1 MSSLRSE
8 LEARIQVWAKT
19 HFPQLGPGPWVRPCA
34 DPRHGHFQT
43 HLPMVAAKQTGA
55 NPRELATRLAQECP
69 PPPDWST
76 PEVAG
81 SGFVN
86 FRVNPEAVGKAVEKL
101 RQDPKLGIPHTPQPE
116 TIVVDFSSPNIAKAM
131 HVGHIRSTLLG
142 DSLSRL
148 LSRIGHKVIRINHL
162 GDWGTQFGK
171 LLLAYR
177 SAGRPPLDP
186 NRSIQQLEEFYKK
199 GHEEAESDPI
209 KMDAA
214 RAELAAL
221 QSGEAER
228 LKDWEHF
235 CQRSGEHFHQIYR
248 RLGVTFDLEKGES
261 SYHDELPGIVEE
273 LLHLKIATISQGA
286 AVVQN
291 PVISEEPFLIRKSD
305 GAFLYG
311 TTDLAALRS
320 RLRDLHADRIIY
332 VTDGRQQLHFR
343 WLFDTARKWSQKVEL
358 EHVWFG
364 TILGPDRK
372 PLKSRDGTPI
382 KLVDLLDEAKERA
395 KKILQEKRPD
405 VTGPALEEKAELLG
419 VASLKYA
426 DQMPGR
432 NLDYVFTWEKLLAF
446 DGNTAPYILNA
457 YVRSR
462 SILRKAGIHSSP
474 NHSILLE
481 KPEEE
486 ELSRHLLRLGD
497 IVELAASDRK
507 PHHLCGYLFETAG
520 MFHRFFEACPVLQ
533 AGSDPL
539 QKSRLTLVGLTGDI
553 LREGLGLLGISTLE
567 EM

>member
-1 MSSLRSE
+1 MSLRAE
-8 LEARIQVWAKT
+8 LENLVQAWAQTHYPQVGT
-19 HFPQLGPGPWVRPCA
+19 GPWVRPCA

-43 HLPMVAAKQTGA
+43 HLPMVAGKQTGT
-55 NPRELATRLAQECP
+55 NPREIAARLASECAP
-69 PPPDWST
+69 PPNWAA

-86 FRVNPEAVGKAVEKL
+86 YRANPSAVALAIDKL
-101 RQDPKLGIPHTPQPE
+101 RQDPSLGVQPTPNPE
-116 TIVVDFSSPNIAKAM
+116 TIAIDFSSPNIAKAM

-148 LSRIGHKVIRINHL
+148 LTRCGHRVIRINHL

-186 NRSIQQLEEFYKK
+186 TQSIEQLETFYKK
-199 GHEEAESDPI
+199 GHEEAESDPK
-209 KMDAA
+209 KMDLA

-228 LKDWEHF
+228 TKDWKHF
-235 CQRSGEHFHQIYR
+235 CERSSDHFHEVYR
-248 RLGVTFDLEKGES
+248 RLNVTFDLEKGES
-261 SYHDELPGIVEE
+261 TYQGELAGIVQE
-273 LLHLKIATISQGA
+273 LLKLGIAENSQGA
-286 AVVQN
+286 VVVQN
-291 PVISEEPFLIRKSD
+291 PKISEEPFLIRKSD

-311 TTDLAALRS
+311 TTDLAALAS
-320 RLRDLHADRIIY
+320 RIRDLKVQRIIY
-332 VTDGRQQLHFR
+332 VTDGRQQLHFQ
-343 WLFDTARKWSQKVEL
+343 WLFDTAKRWGKTVHL

-382 KLVDLLDEAKERA
+382 KLIDLLAEAKDRA
-395 KKILQEKRPD
+395 KQILLEKRPD
-405 VTGPALEEKAELLG
+405 LKGSALEEKAELLG
-419 VASLKYA
+419 IASLKYA

-462 SILRKAGIHSSP
+462 SILRKAGATAPPLHPI
-474 NHSILLE
+474 ILE
-481 KPEEE
+481 EPAEEE
-486 ELSRHLLRLGD
+486 ISRQLLRFGD
-497 IVELAASDRK
+497 VVELATSDRK

-533 AGSDPL
+533 AKSPAL
-539 QKSRLTLVGLTGDI
+539 HQSRLTLTSLTGDI
-553 LREGLGLLGISTLE
+553 LRDGLQLLGIPTLE

>member
-1 MSSLRSE
+1 MSLRAE
-8 LEARIQVWAKT
+8 LENLVQVWAQT
-19 HFPQLGPGPWVRPCA
+19 HYSQVGTGPWVRPCA

-43 HLPMVAAKQTGA
+43 HLPMVAGKQTGT
-55 NPRELATRLAQECP
+55 NPREIAARLASECTP
-69 PPPDWST
+69 PPNWAA

-86 FRVNPEAVGKAVEKL
+86 YRANPSAVALAIDKL
-101 RQDPKLGIPHTPQPE
+101 RQDPSLGVQPTPNPE
-116 TIVVDFSSPNIAKAM
+116 TIAIDFSSPNIAKAM

-148 LSRIGHKVIRINHL
+148 LTRCGHRVIRINHL

-186 NRSIQQLEEFYKK
+186 TQSIEQLETFYKK
-199 GHEEAESDPI
+199 GHEEAESDPK
-209 KMDAA
+209 KMDLA

-228 LKDWEHF
+228 TKDWKHF
-235 CQRSGEHFHQIYR
+235 CERSSDHFHEVYR
-248 RLGVTFDLEKGES
+248 RLNVTFDLEKGES
-261 SYHDELPGIVEE
+261 TYQGELAGIVQE
-273 LLHLKIATISQGA
+273 LLKLGIAENSQGA
-286 AVVQN
+286 VVVQN
-291 PVISEEPFLIRKSD
+291 PKISEEPFLIRKSD

-311 TTDLAALRS
+311 TTDLAALVS
-320 RLRDLHADRIIY
+320 RIRDLKVQRIIY
-332 VTDGRQQLHFR
+332 VTDGRQQLHFQ
-343 WLFDTARKWSQKVEL
+343 WLFDTAKRWGKTVHL

-382 KLVDLLDEAKERA
+382 KLIDLLAEAKDRA
-395 KKILQEKRPD
+395 KQILLEKRPD
-405 VTGPALEEKAELLG
+405 LKGSALEEKAELLG
-419 VASLKYA
+419 IASLKYA

-462 SILRKAGIHSSP
+462 SILRKAGATAPPIHP
-474 NHSILLE
+474 IILE
-481 KPEEE
+481 EPAEEE
-486 ELSRHLLRLGD
+486 ISRQLLRFGD
-497 IVELAASDRK
+497 VVELATSDRK

-533 AGSDPL
+533 AKSPAL
-539 QKSRLTLVGLTGDI
+539 HQSRLTLTSLTGDI
-553 LREGLGLLGISTLE
+553 LRDGLQLLGIPTLE

>member
-1 MSSLRSE
+1 MSLRAE
-8 LEARIQVWAKT
+8 LENLVQVWAQT
-19 HFPQLGPGPWVRPCA
+19 HYPQVGTGPWVRPCA

-43 HLPMVAAKQTGA
+43 HLPMVAGKHTGT
-55 NPRELATRLAQECP
+55 NPREIAARLASECTP
-69 PPPDWST
+69 PPNWAA

-86 FRVNPEAVGKAVEKL
+86 YRANPSAVALAIDKL
-101 RQDPKLGIPHTPQPE
+101 RQDPSLGVQPTTNPE
-116 TIVVDFSSPNIAKAM
+116 TIAIDFSSPNIAKAM

-148 LSRIGHKVIRINHL
+148 LTRCGHRVIRINHL

-186 NRSIQQLEEFYKK
+186 TQSIEQLETFYKK
-199 GHEEAESDPI
+199 GHEEAESDP
-209 KMDAA
+209 KKLDLA

-228 LKDWEHF
+228 TKDWKHF
-235 CQRSGEHFHQIYR
+235 CERSSDHFHEVYR
-248 RLGVTFDLEKGES
+248 RLNVTFDLEKGES
-261 SYHDELPGIVEE
+261 TYQGELAGIVQE
-273 LLHLKIATISQGA
+273 LLKLGIAENSQGA
-286 AVVQN
+286 VVVQN
-291 PVISEEPFLIRKSD
+291 PKISEEPFLIRKSD

-311 TTDLAALRS
+311 TTDLAALVS
-320 RLRDLHADRIIY
+320 RIRDLKVQRIIY
-332 VTDGRQQLHFR
+332 VTDGRQQLHFQ
-343 WLFDTARKWSQKVEL
+343 WLFDTAKRWGKTVRL

-382 KLVDLLDEAKERA
+382 KLIDLLAEAKDRA
-395 KKILQEKRPD
+395 KQILLEKRPD
-405 VTGPALEEKAELLG
+405 LKGSALEEKAELLG
-419 VASLKYA
+419 IASLKYA

-462 SILRKAGIHSSP
+462 SILRKAGATAPPIHP
-474 NHSILLE
+474 IILE
-481 KPEEE
+481 EPAEEE
-486 ELSRHLLRLGD
+486 ISRQLLRFGD
-497 IVELAASDRK
+497 VVELATSDRK

-533 AGSDPL
+533 AKSPAL
-539 QKSRLTLVGLTGDI
+539 HQSRLTLTSLTGDI
-553 LREGLGLLGISTLE
+553 LRDGLQLLGIPTLE

>member
-1 MSSLRSE
+1 MSLRAE
-8 LEARIQVWAKT
+8 LENLVQVWAQT
-19 HFPQLGPGPWVRPCA
+19 HYPQVGTGPWVRPCA

-43 HLPMVAAKQTGA
+43 HLPMVAGKQTGT
-55 NPRELATRLAQECP
+55 NPREIAARLASECTP
-69 PPPDWST
+69 PQNWAV

-86 FRVNPEAVGKAVEKL
+86 YRVNPSAVAVAIDKL
-101 RQDPKLGIPHTPQPE
+101 RQDPGLGIQPTPNPE
-116 TIVVDFSSPNIAKAM
+116 IIAIDFSSPNIAKAM

-148 LSRIGHKVIRINHL
+148 LTRCGHRVIRINHL

-186 NRSIQQLEEFYKK
+186 TQSIEQLETFYKK
-199 GHEEAESDPI
+199 GNEEAESDPK
-209 KMDAA
+209 KMDLA

-228 LKDWEHF
+228 TKDWKHF
-235 CQRSGEHFHQIYR
+235 CERSSDHFHDIYR
-248 RLGVTFDLEKGES
+248 RLNVAFDLEKGES
-261 SYHDELPGIVEE
+261 TYQGELAGIVQE
-273 LLHLKIATISQGA
+273 LLELGIAENSQGA
-286 AVVQN
+286 VVIQN
-291 PVISEEPFLIRKSD
+291 PKISEEPFLIRKSD

-311 TTDLAALRS
+311 TTDLAALQS
-320 RLRDLHADRIIY
+320 RIRDLKVERIIY
-332 VTDGRQQLHFR
+332 VTDGRQQLHFQ
-343 WLFDTARKWSQKVEL
+343 WLFDTAKRWGKTVPL

-382 KLVDLLDEAKERA
+382 KLTDLLAEAKDRA
-395 KKILQEKRPD
+395 KQILLEKRPD
-405 VTGPALEEKAELLG
+405 LKGSALEEKAELLG
-419 VASLKYA
+419 IASLKYA

-432 NLDYVFTWEKLLAF
+432 NHDYVFTWEKLLAF

-462 SILRKAGIHSSP
+462 SILRKAGATAPPIHP
-474 NHSILLE
+474 IILE
-481 KPEEE
+481 EPAEEE
-486 ELSRHLLRLGD
+486 ISRQLLRFGD
-497 IVELAASDRK
+497 VVELATADRK

-533 AGSDPL
+533 AKSPAL
-539 QKSRLTLVGLTGDI
+539 QQSRLTLTGLTGDI
-553 LREGLGLLGISTLE
+553 LRDGLQLLGIPTLE

>member
-1 MSSLRSE
+1 MSLRAE
-8 LEARIQVWAKT
+8 LENLVQVWAQT
-19 HFPQLGPGPWVRPCA
+19 HYPQVGTGPWVRPCA

-43 HLPMVAAKQTGA
+43 HLPMVAGKQTGT
-55 NPRELATRLAQECP
+55 NPREIAARLASECTP
-69 PPPDWST
+69 PPNWAA

-86 FRVNPEAVGKAVEKL
+86 YRANPSAVALAIDKL
-101 RQDPKLGIPHTPQPE
+101 RQDPSLGVQPTTNPE
-116 TIVVDFSSPNIAKAM
+116 TIAIDFSSPNIAKAM

-148 LSRIGHKVIRINHL
+148 LTRCGHRVIRINHL

-186 NRSIQQLEEFYKK
+186 TQSIEQLETFYKK
-199 GHEEAESDPI
+199 GHEEAESDPK
-209 KMDAA
+209 KMDLA

-228 LKDWEHF
+228 TKDWKHF
-235 CQRSGEHFHQIYR
+235 CERSSDHFHEVYR
-248 RLGVTFDLEKGES
+248 RLNVTFDLEKGES
-261 SYHDELPGIVEE
+261 TYQGELAGIVQE
-273 LLHLKIATISQGA
+273 LLKLGIAENSQGA
-286 AVVQN
+286 VVVQN
-291 PVISEEPFLIRKSD
+291 PKISEEPFLIRKSD

-311 TTDLAALRS
+311 TTDLAALAS
-320 RLRDLHADRIIY
+320 RIRDLKVQRIIY
-332 VTDGRQQLHFR
+332 VTDGRQQLHFQ
-343 WLFDTARKWSQKVEL
+343 WLFDTAKRWGKTVHL

-382 KLVDLLDEAKERA
+382 KLIDLLAEAKDRA
-395 KKILQEKRPD
+395 KQILLEKRPD
-405 VTGPALEEKAELLG
+405 LKGSALEEKAELLG
-419 VASLKYA
+419 IASLKYA

-462 SILRKAGIHSSP
+462 SILRKAGATAPPIHP
-474 NHSILLE
+474 IILE
-481 KPEEE
+481 EPAEEE
-486 ELSRHLLRLGD
+486 IARQLLRFGD
-497 IVELAASDRK
+497 VVELATSDRK

-533 AGSDPL
+533 AKSPAL
-539 QKSRLTLVGLTGDI
+539 HQSRLTLTSLTGDI
-553 LREGLGLLGISTLE
+553 LRDGLQLLGIPTLE

>member
-1 MSSLRSE
+1 MSLRAE
-8 LEARIQVWAKT
+8 LENLVQVWAQT
-19 HFPQLGPGPWVRPCA
+19 HYPQVGTGPWVRPCV

-43 HLPMVAAKQTGA
+43 HLPMVAGKQTGT
-55 NPRELATRLAQECP
+55 NPREIAARLASECTP
-69 PPPDWST
+69 PPNWAA

-86 FRVNPEAVGKAVEKL
+86 YRANPSAVALAIDKL
-101 RQDPKLGIPHTPQPE
+101 RQDPSLGVQPTPNPE
-116 TIVVDFSSPNIAKAM
+116 TIAIDFSSPNIAKAM

-148 LSRIGHKVIRINHL
+148 LTRCGHRVIRINHL

-186 NRSIQQLEEFYKK
+186 AQSIEQLETFYKK
-199 GHEEAESDPI
+199 GHEEAESDPK
-209 KMDAA
+209 KMDLA

-228 LKDWEHF
+228 TKDWKHF
-235 CQRSGEHFHQIYR
+235 CERSSDHFHEVYR
-248 RLGVTFDLEKGES
+248 RLNVTFDLEKGES
-261 SYHDELPGIVEE
+261 TYQGELAGIVQE
-273 LLHLKIATISQGA
+273 LLKLGIAENSQGA
-286 AVVQN
+286 VVVQN
-291 PVISEEPFLIRKSD
+291 PKISEEPFLIRKSD

-311 TTDLAALRS
+311 TTDLAALVS
-320 RLRDLHADRIIY
+320 RIRDLKVQRIIY
-332 VTDGRQQLHFR
+332 VTDGRQQLHFQ
-343 WLFDTARKWSQKVEL
+343 WLFDTAKRWGKTVHL

-382 KLVDLLDEAKERA
+382 KLIDLLAEAKDRA
-395 KKILQEKRPD
+395 KQILLEKRPD
-405 VTGPALEEKAELLG
+405 LKGSALEEKAELLG
-419 VASLKYA
+419 IASLKYA

-462 SILRKAGIHSSP
+462 SILRKAGATAPPIHP
-474 NHSILLE
+474 VILE
-481 KPEEE
+481 EPAEEE
-486 ELSRHLLRLGD
+486 ISRQLLRFGD
-497 IVELAASDRK
+497 VVELATSDRK

-533 AGSDPL
+533 AKSPAL
-539 QKSRLTLVGLTGDI
+539 HQSRLTLTSLTGDI
-553 LREGLGLLGISTLE
+553 LRDGLQLLGIPTLE

>member
-1 MSSLRSE
+1 MSLRAE
-8 LEARIQVWAKT
+8 LENRVQAWAQTHYPQVGT
-19 HFPQLGPGPWVRPCA
+19 GPWVRPCA

-43 HLPMVAAKQTGA
+43 HLPMVAGKQTGT
-55 NPRELATRLAQECP
+55 NPREIAARLASECTP
-69 PPPDWST
+69 PPNWAA

-86 FRVNPEAVGKAVEKL
+86 YRANPSAVALAIDKL
-101 RQDPKLGIPHTPQPE
+101 RQDPSLGVQPTTNPE
-116 TIVVDFSSPNIAKAM
+116 TIAIDFSSPNIAKAM

-148 LSRIGHKVIRINHL
+148 LTRCGHRVIRINHL

-186 NRSIQQLEEFYKK
+186 TQSIEQLETFYKK
-199 GHEEAESDPI
+199 GHEEAESDPK
-209 KMDAA
+209 KMDLA

-228 LKDWEHF
+228 TKDWKHF
-235 CQRSGEHFHQIYR
+235 CERSSDHFHEVYR
-248 RLGVTFDLEKGES
+248 RLNVTFDLEKGES
-261 SYHDELPGIVEE
+261 TYQGELAGIVQE
-273 LLHLKIATISQGA
+273 LLKLGIAENSQGA
-286 AVVQN
+286 VVVQN
-291 PVISEEPFLIRKSD
+291 PKISEEPFLIRKSD

-311 TTDLAALRS
+311 TTDLAALAS
-320 RLRDLHADRIIY
+320 RIRDLKVQRIIY
-332 VTDGRQQLHFR
+332 VTDGRQQLHFQ
-343 WLFDTARKWSQKVEL
+343 WLFDTAKRWGKTVHL

-382 KLVDLLDEAKERA
+382 KLIDLLAEAKDRA
-395 KKILQEKRPD
+395 KQILLEKRPD
-405 VTGPALEEKAELLG
+405 LKGSALEEKAELLG
-419 VASLKYA
+419 IASLKYA

-462 SILRKAGIHSSP
+462 SILRKAGATAPPIHP
-474 NHSILLE
+474 IILE
-481 KPEEE
+481 EPAEEE
-486 ELSRHLLRLGD
+486 ISRQLLRFGD
-497 IVELAASDRK
+497 VVELATSDRK

-533 AGSDPL
+533 AKSPAL
-539 QKSRLTLVGLTGDI
+539 HQSRLTLTSLTGDI
-553 LREGLGLLGISTLE
+553 LRDGLQLLGIPTLE

>member
-1 MSSLRSE
+1 MSLRAE
-8 LEARIQVWAKT
+8 LENLVQVWAQT
-19 HFPQLGPGPWVRPCA
+19 HYPQVGTGPWVRPCA

-43 HLPMVAAKQTGA
+43 HLPMVAGKQTET
-55 NPRELATRLAQECP
+55 NPREIAARLASECTP
-69 PPPDWST
+69 PPNWAA

-86 FRVNPEAVGKAVEKL
+86 YRANPSAVALAIDKL
-101 RQDPKLGIPHTPQPE
+101 RQDPSLGVQPTTNPE
-116 TIVVDFSSPNIAKAM
+116 TIAIDFSSPNIAKAM

-148 LSRIGHKVIRINHL
+148 LTRCGHRVIRINHL

-186 NRSIQQLEEFYKK
+186 TQSIEQLETFYKK
-199 GHEEAESDPI
+199 GHEEAESDPK
-209 KMDAA
+209 KMDLA

-228 LKDWEHF
+228 TKDWKHF
-235 CQRSGEHFHQIYR
+235 CERSSDHFHEVYR
-248 RLGVTFDLEKGES
+248 RLNVTFDLEKGES
-261 SYHDELPGIVEE
+261 TYQGELAGIVQE
-273 LLHLKIATISQGA
+273 LLNLGIAENSQGA
-286 AVVQN
+286 VVVQN
-291 PVISEEPFLIRKSD
+291 SKISEEPFLIRKSD

-311 TTDLAALRS
+311 TTDLAALAS
-320 RLRDLHADRIIY
+320 RIRDLKVQRIIY
-332 VTDGRQQLHFR
+332 VTDGRQQLHFQ
-343 WLFDTARKWSQKVEL
+343 WLFDTAKRWGKTVHL

-382 KLVDLLDEAKERA
+382 KLIDLLAEAKDRA
-395 KKILQEKRPD
+395 KQILLEKRPD
-405 VTGPALEEKAELLG
+405 LKGSALEEKAELLG
-419 VASLKYA
+419 IASLKYA

-462 SILRKAGIHSSP
+462 SILRKAGATAPPIHP
-474 NHSILLE
+474 IILE
-481 KPEEE
+481 EPAEEE
-486 ELSRHLLRLGD
+486 ISRQLLRFGD
-497 IVELAASDRK
+497 VVELATSDRK

-533 AGSDPL
+533 AKSPAL
-539 QKSRLTLVGLTGDI
+539 HQSRLTLTSLTGDI
-553 LREGLGLLGISTLE
+553 LRDGLQLLGIPTLE

>member
-1 MSSLRSE
+1 MSLRAE
-8 LEARIQVWAKT
+8 LENLVQVWAQT
-19 HFPQLGPGPWVRPCA
+19 HYPQVGTGPWVRPCA

-43 HLPMVAAKQTGA
+43 HLPMVAGKQTRT
-55 NPRELATRLAQECP
+55 NPREIAARLASECTP
-69 PPPDWST
+69 PPNWAA

-86 FRVNPEAVGKAVEKL
+86 YRANPSAVALAVDKL
-101 RQDPKLGIPHTPQPE
+101 RQDPSLGVQPTPNPE
-116 TIVVDFSSPNIAKAM
+116 TIAIDFSSPNIAKAM

-148 LSRIGHKVIRINHL
+148 LTRCGHRVIRINHL

-177 SAGRPPLDP
+177 SAGRPTLDP
-186 NRSIQQLEEFYKK
+186 TQSIEQLETFYKK
-199 GHEEAESDPI
+199 GHEEAESDPK
-209 KMDAA
+209 KMDLA

-228 LKDWEHF
+228 TKDWKHF
-235 CQRSGEHFHQIYR
+235 CERSSDHFHEVYR
-248 RLGVTFDLEKGES
+248 RLNVTFDLEKGES
-261 SYHDELPGIVEE
+261 TYQGELAGIVQE
-273 LLHLKIATISQGA
+273 LLKLGIAENSQGA
-286 AVVQN
+286 VVVQN
-291 PVISEEPFLIRKSD
+291 PKISEEPFLIRKSD

-311 TTDLAALRS
+311 TTDLAALVS
-320 RLRDLHADRIIY
+320 RIRDLKVQRIIY
-332 VTDGRQQLHFR
+332 VTDGRQQLHFQ
-343 WLFDTARKWSQKVEL
+343 WLFDTAKRWGKTVHL

-382 KLVDLLDEAKERA
+382 KLIDLLAEAKDRA
-395 KKILQEKRPD
+395 KQILLEKRPD
-405 VTGPALEEKAELLG
+405 LKGSALEEKAELLG
-419 VASLKYA
+419 IASLKYA

-462 SILRKAGIHSSP
+462 SILRKAGATAPPIHP
-474 NHSILLE
+474 ILLE
-481 KPEEE
+481 EPAEEE
-486 ELSRHLLRLGD
+486 ISRQLLRFGD
-497 IVELAASDRK
+497 VVELATSDRK

-533 AGSDPL
+533 AKSPAL
-539 QKSRLTLVGLTGDI
+539 HQSRLTLTSLTGDI
-553 LREGLGLLGISTLE
+553 LRDGLQLLGIPTLE

>member
-1 MSSLRSE
+1 MSLRAE
-8 LEARIQVWAKT
+8 LENLVQVWAQT
-19 HFPQLGPGPWVRPCA
+19 HYPQVGTGPWVRPCA

-43 HLPMVAAKQTGA
+43 HLPMVAGKQTGT
-55 NPRELATRLAQECP
+55 NPREIAARLASECTP
-69 PPPDWST
+69 PPNWAA

-86 FRVNPEAVGKAVEKL
+86 YRANPSAVALAIDKL
-101 RQDPKLGIPHTPQPE
+101 RQDPSLGVQPTPNPE
-116 TIVVDFSSPNIAKAM
+116 TIAIDFSSPNIAKAM

-148 LSRIGHKVIRINHL
+148 LTRCGHRVIRINHL

-186 NRSIQQLEEFYKK
+186 TQSIEQLETFYKK
-199 GHEEAESDPI
+199 GHEEAESDPK
-209 KMDAA
+209 KMDLA

-228 LKDWEHF
+228 TKDWKHF
-235 CQRSGEHFHQIYR
+235 CERSSDHFHEVYR
-248 RLGVTFDLEKGES
+248 RLNVTFDLEKGES
-261 SYHDELPGIVEE
+261 TYQGELAGIVQE
-273 LLHLKIATISQGA
+273 LLKLGIAETSQGA
-286 AVVQN
+286 VVVQN
-291 PVISEEPFLIRKSD
+291 PKISEEPFLIRKSD

-311 TTDLAALRS
+311 TTDLAALVS
-320 RLRDLHADRIIY
+320 RIRDLKVQRIIY
-332 VTDGRQQLHFR
+332 VTDGRQQLHFQ
-343 WLFDTARKWSQKVEL
+343 WLFDTAKRWGKTVHL

-382 KLVDLLDEAKERA
+382 KLIDLLAEAKDRA
-395 KKILQEKRPD
+395 KQILLEKRPD
-405 VTGPALEEKAELLG
+405 LKGSALEEKAELLG
-419 VASLKYA
+419 IASLKYA

-462 SILRKAGIHSSP
+462 SILRKAGASAPPIHP
-474 NHSILLE
+474 IILE
-481 KPEEE
+481 EPAEEE
-486 ELSRHLLRLGD
+486 ISRQLLRFGD
-497 IVELAASDRK
+497 VVELATSDRK

-533 AGSDPL
+533 AKSPAL
-539 QKSRLTLVGLTGDI
+539 HQSRLTLTSLTGDI
-553 LREGLGLLGISTLE
+553 LRDGLQLLGIPTLE

>member
-1 MSSLRSE
+1 MSLRAE
-8 LEARIQVWAKT
+8 LENLVQVWAQT
-19 HFPQLGPGPWVRPCA
+19 HYPQVGTGPWVRPCA

-43 HLPMVAAKQTGA
+43 HLPMVAGKQTGT
-55 NPRELATRLAQECP
+55 NPREIAARLASECTP
-69 PPPDWST
+69 PPNWAA

-86 FRVNPEAVGKAVEKL
+86 YRANPSAVALAIDKL
-101 RQDPKLGIPHTPQPE
+101 RQDPSLGVQPTPNPE
-116 TIVVDFSSPNIAKAM
+116 TIAIDFSSPNIAKAM

-148 LSRIGHKVIRINHL
+148 LTRCGHRVIRINHL

-186 NRSIQQLEEFYKK
+186 TQSIEQLETFYKK
-199 GHEEAESDPI
+199 GHEEAESDPK
-209 KMDAA
+209 KMELA

-228 LKDWEHF
+228 TKDWKHF
-235 CQRSGEHFHQIYR
+235 CERSSDHFHEVYR
-248 RLGVTFDLEKGES
+248 RLNVTFDLEKGES
-261 SYHDELPGIVEE
+261 TYQGELAGIVQE
-273 LLHLKIATISQGA
+273 LLKLGIAENSQGA
-286 AVVQN
+286 VVVQN
-291 PVISEEPFLIRKSD
+291 PKISEEPFLIRKSD

-311 TTDLAALRS
+311 TTDLAALVS
-320 RLRDLHADRIIY
+320 RIRDLKVQRIIY
-332 VTDGRQQLHFR
+332 VTDGRQQLHFQ
-343 WLFDTARKWSQKVEL
+343 WLFDTAKRWGKTVHL

-382 KLVDLLDEAKERA
+382 KLIDLLAEAKDRA
-395 KKILQEKRPD
+395 KQILLEKRPD
-405 VTGPALEEKAELLG
+405 LKGSALEEKAELLG
-419 VASLKYA
+419 IASLKYA

-462 SILRKAGIHSSP
+462 SILRKAGATAPPIHP
-474 NHSILLE
+474 IILE
-481 KPEEE
+481 EPAEEE
-486 ELSRHLLRLGD
+486 ISRQLLRFGD
-497 IVELAASDRK
+497 VVELATSDRK

-533 AGSDPL
+533 AKSPAL
-539 QKSRLTLVGLTGDI
+539 HQSRLTLTSLTGDI
-553 LREGLGLLGISTLE
+553 LRDGLQLLGIPTLE

>member
-1 MSSLRSE
+1 MSLRAE
-8 LEARIQVWAKT
+8 LENRVQVWAQT
-19 HFPQLGPGPWVRPCA
+19 HYPQVGTGPWVRPCA

-43 HLPMVAAKQTGA
+43 HLPMVAGKQTGT
-55 NPRELATRLAQECP
+55 NPREIAARLASECTP
-69 PPPDWST
+69 PPNWAA

-86 FRVNPEAVGKAVEKL
+86 YRANPSAVALAIDKL
-101 RQDPKLGIPHTPQPE
+101 RQDPSLGVQPMPNPE
-116 TIVVDFSSPNIAKAM
+116 TIAIDFSSPNIAKAM
-131 HVGHIRSTLLG
+131 HVGPIRSTLLG

-148 LSRIGHKVIRINHL
+148 LTRCGHRVIRINHL

-177 SAGRPPLDP
+177 SGGRPPLDP
-186 NRSIQQLEEFYKK
+186 TQSIEQLETFYKK
-199 GHEEAESDPI
+199 GHEEAESDPK
-209 KMDAA
+209 KMDQA

-228 LKDWEHF
+228 TKDWKHF
-235 CQRSGEHFHQIYR
+235 CERSSDHFHEVYR
-248 RLGVTFDLEKGES
+248 RLNVTFDLEKGES
-261 SYHDELPGIVEE
+261 TYQGELAGIVQE
-273 LLHLKIATISQGA
+273 LLKLGIAENSQGA
-286 AVVQN
+286 VVVQN
-291 PVISEEPFLIRKSD
+291 PKISEEPFLIRKSD

-311 TTDLAALRS
+311 TTDLAALAS
-320 RLRDLHADRIIY
+320 RIRDLKVQRIIY
-332 VTDGRQQLHFR
+332 VTDGRQQLHFQ
-343 WLFDTARKWSQKVEL
+343 WLFDTAKRWGKTVHL

-382 KLVDLLDEAKERA
+382 KLIDLLAEAKDRA
-395 KKILQEKRPD
+395 KQILLEKRPD
-405 VTGPALEEKAELLG
+405 LKGSALEEKAELLG
-419 VASLKYA
+419 IASLKYA

-462 SILRKAGIHSSP
+462 SILRKAGATAPPIHP
-474 NHSILLE
+474 IILE
-481 KPEEE
+481 EPAEEE
-486 ELSRHLLRLGD
+486 ISRQLLRFGD
-497 IVELAASDRK
+497 VVELATSDRK

-533 AGSDPL
+533 AKSPAL
-539 QKSRLTLVGLTGDI
+539 HQSRLTLTSLTGDI
-553 LREGLGLLGISTLE
+553 LRDGLQLLGIPTLE

>member
-1 MSSLRSE
+1 MSLRAE
-8 LEARIQVWAKT
+8 LENLVQVWAQT
-19 HFPQLGPGPWVRPCA
+19 HYPQVGTGPWVRPCA

-43 HLPMVAAKQTGA
+43 HLPMVAGKQTGT
-55 NPRELATRLAQECP
+55 NPREIAARLASECTP
-69 PPPDWST
+69 PPNWAA

-86 FRVNPEAVGKAVEKL
+86 YRANPSAVALAIEKL
-101 RQDPKLGIPHTPQPE
+101 RQDPSLGVQPTPNPE
-116 TIVVDFSSPNIAKAM
+116 TIAIDFSSPNIAKAM

-148 LSRIGHKVIRINHL
+148 LTRCGHRVIRINHL

-186 NRSIQQLEEFYKK
+186 TQSIEQLETFYKK
-199 GHEEAESDPI
+199 GHEEAESDPK
-209 KMDAA
+209 KMDLA

-221 QSGEAER
+221 QSGEVER
-228 LKDWEHF
+228 TKDWKHF
-235 CQRSGEHFHQIYR
+235 CERSSDHFHEVYR
-248 RLGVTFDLEKGES
+248 RLNVTFDLEKGES
-261 SYHDELPGIVEE
+261 TYQGELTGIVQE
-273 LLHLKIATISQGA
+273 LLKLGIAETSQGA
-286 AVVQN
+286 VVVQN
-291 PVISEEPFLIRKSD
+291 PKISEEPFLIRKSD

-311 TTDLAALRS
+311 TTDLAALVS
-320 RLRDLHADRIIY
+320 RIRDLKVQRIIY
-332 VTDGRQQLHFR
+332 VTDGRQQLHFQ
-343 WLFDTARKWSQKVEL
+343 WLFDTAKRWGKTVHL

-382 KLVDLLDEAKERA
+382 KLIDLLAEAKDRA
-395 KKILQEKRPD
+395 KQILLEKRPD
-405 VTGPALEEKAELLG
+405 LKGSALEEKAELLG
-419 VASLKYA
+419 IASLKYA

-462 SILRKAGIHSSP
+462 SILRKAGATAPPIHP
-474 NHSILLE
+474 IILE
-481 KPEEE
+481 EPAEEE
-486 ELSRHLLRLGD
+486 ISRQLLRFGD
-497 IVELAASDRK
+497 VVELATSDRK

-533 AGSDPL
+533 AKSPGL
-539 QKSRLTLVGLTGDI
+539 QQSRLTLTGLTGDI
-553 LREGLGLLGISTLE
+553 LRDGLQLLGIPTLE

>member
-1 MSSLRSE
+1 MSLRAE
-8 LEARIQVWAKT
+8 LENLVQVWAQT
-19 HFPQLGPGPWVRPCA
+19 HYPQVGTGPWVRPCA

-43 HLPMVAAKQTGA
+43 HLPMVAGKQTGT
-55 NPRELATRLAQECP
+55 NPREIAARLASECTP
-69 PPPDWST
+69 PPNWAA

-86 FRVNPEAVGKAVEKL
+86 YRANPSAVALAIDKL
-101 RQDPKLGIPHTPQPE
+101 RQDPSLGVQPTTNPE
-116 TIVVDFSSPNIAKAM
+116 TIAIDFSSPNIAKAM

-148 LSRIGHKVIRINHL
+148 LTRCGHRVIRINHL

-186 NRSIQQLEEFYKK
+186 TQSIEQLETFYKK
-199 GHEEAESDPI
+199 GHEEAESDPK
-209 KMDAA
+209 KMDLA

-228 LKDWEHF
+228 TKDWKHF
-235 CQRSGEHFHQIYR
+235 CERSSDHFHEVYR
-248 RLGVTFDLEKGES
+248 RLNVTFDLEKGES
-261 SYHDELPGIVEE
+261 TYQGELAGIVQE
-273 LLHLKIATISQGA
+273 LLKLGIAENSQGA
-286 AVVQN
+286 VVVQN
-291 PVISEEPFLIRKSD
+291 PKISEEPFLIRKSD

-311 TTDLAALRS
+311 TTDLAALAS
-320 RLRDLHADRIIY
+320 RIRDLKVQRIIY
-332 VTDGRQQLHFR
+332 VTDGRQQLHFQ
-343 WLFDTARKWSQKVEL
+343 WLFDTAKRWGKTVRL

-382 KLVDLLDEAKERA
+382 KLIDLLAEAKDRA
-395 KKILQEKRPD
+395 KQILLEKRPD
-405 VTGPALEEKAELLG
+405 LKGSALEEKAELLG
-419 VASLKYA
+419 IASLKYA

-462 SILRKAGIHSSP
+462 SILRKAGATAPPIHP
-474 NHSILLE
+474 IILE
-481 KPEEE
+481 EPAEEE
-486 ELSRHLLRLGD
+486 ISRQLLRFGD
-497 IVELAASDRK
+497 VVELATSDRK

-533 AGSDPL
+533 AKSPAL
-539 QKSRLTLVGLTGDI
+539 HQSRLTLTSLTGDI
-553 LREGLGLLGISTLE
+553 LRDGLQLLGIPTLE

>member
-1 MSSLRSE
+1 MSLRAE
-8 LEARIQVWAKT
+8 LENLVQVWAQT
-19 HFPQLGPGPWVRPCA
+19 HYPQVGTGPWVRPCA

-43 HLPMVAAKQTGA
+43 HLPMVAGKQTGT
-55 NPRELATRLAQECP
+55 NPREIAARLASECTP
-69 PPPDWST
+69 PPNWAA

-86 FRVNPEAVGKAVEKL
+86 YRANPSAVALAIDKL
-101 RQDPKLGIPHTPQPE
+101 RQDPSFGVQPTPNPE
-116 TIVVDFSSPNIAKAM
+116 TIAIDFSSPNIAKAM

-148 LSRIGHKVIRINHL
+148 LTRCGHRVIRINHL

-186 NRSIQQLEEFYKK
+186 TQSIEQLETFYKK
-199 GHEEAESDPI
+199 GHEEAESDPK
-209 KMDAA
+209 KMDLA

-228 LKDWEHF
+228 TKDWKHF
-235 CQRSGEHFHQIYR
+235 CERSSDHFHEVYR
-248 RLGVTFDLEKGES
+248 RLNVTFDLEKGES
-261 SYHDELPGIVEE
+261 TYQGELAGIVQE
-273 LLHLKIATISQGA
+273 LLKLGIAENSQGA
-286 AVVQN
+286 VVVQN
-291 PVISEEPFLIRKSD
+291 PKISEEPFLIRKSD

-311 TTDLAALRS
+311 TTDLAALAS
-320 RLRDLHADRIIY
+320 RIRDLKVQRIIY
-332 VTDGRQQLHFR
+332 VTDGRQQLHFQ
-343 WLFDTARKWSQKVEL
+343 WLFDTAKRWGKTVHL

-382 KLVDLLDEAKERA
+382 KLIDLLAEAKDRA
-395 KKILQEKRPD
+395 KQILLEKRPD
-405 VTGPALEEKAELLG
+405 LKGSALEEKAELLG
-419 VASLKYA
+419 IASLKYA

-462 SILRKAGIHSSP
+462 SILRKAGATAPPIHP
-474 NHSILLE
+474 IILE
-481 KPEEE
+481 EPAEEE
-486 ELSRHLLRLGD
+486 ISRQLLRFGD
-497 IVELAASDRK
+497 VVELATSDRK

-533 AGSDPL
+533 AKSPAL
-539 QKSRLTLVGLTGDI
+539 HQSRLTLTSLTGDI
-553 LREGLGLLGISTLE
+553 LRDGLQLLGIPTLE

>member
-1 MSSLRSE
+1 MSLRAE
-8 LEARIQVWAKT
+8 LENRVQAWAQTHYPQVGT
-19 HFPQLGPGPWVRPCA
+19 GPWVRPCA

-43 HLPMVAAKQTGA
+43 HLPMVVGKQTGTD
-55 NPRELATRLAQECP
+55 PREIAARLASECTP
-69 PPPDWST
+69 PPNWAA

-86 FRVNPEAVGKAVEKL
+86 YRANPSAVALAIDKL
-101 RQDPKLGIPHTPQPE
+101 RQDPSLGVQPTTNPE
-116 TIVVDFSSPNIAKAM
+116 TIAIDFSSPNIAKAM

-148 LSRIGHKVIRINHL
+148 LTRCGHRVIRINHL

-186 NRSIQQLEEFYKK
+186 TQSIEQLETFYKK
-199 GHEEAESDPI
+199 GHEEAESDPK
-209 KMDAA
+209 KMDLA

-228 LKDWEHF
+228 TKDWKHF
-235 CQRSGEHFHQIYR
+235 CERSSDHFHEVYR
-248 RLGVTFDLEKGES
+248 RLNVTFDLEKGES
-261 SYHDELPGIVEE
+261 TYQGELAGIVQE
-273 LLHLKIATISQGA
+273 LLKLGIAENSQGA
-286 AVVQN
+286 VVVQN
-291 PVISEEPFLIRKSD
+291 PKISEEPFLIRKSD

-311 TTDLAALRS
+311 TTDLAALVS
-320 RLRDLHADRIIY
+320 RIRDLKVQRIIY
-332 VTDGRQQLHFR
+332 VTDGRQQLHFQ
-343 WLFDTARKWSQKVEL
+343 WLFDTAKRWGKTVHL

-382 KLVDLLDEAKERA
+382 KLIDLLAEAKDRA
-395 KKILQEKRPD
+395 KQILLEKRPD
-405 VTGPALEEKAELLG
+405 LKGSALEEKAELLG
-419 VASLKYA
+419 IASLKYA

-462 SILRKAGIHSSP
+462 SILRKAGATAPPIHP
-474 NHSILLE
+474 IILE
-481 KPEEE
+481 EPAEEE
-486 ELSRHLLRLGD
+486 ISRQLLRFGD
-497 IVELAASDRK
+497 VVELATSDRK

-533 AGSDPL
+533 AKSPAL
-539 QKSRLTLVGLTGDI
+539 HQSRLTLTSLTGDI
-553 LREGLGLLGISTLE
+553 LRDGLQLLGIPTLE

>member
-1 MSSLRSE
+1 MSLRAE
-8 LEARIQVWAKT
+8 LENLVQVWAQT
-19 HFPQLGPGPWVRPCA
+19 HYPQVGTGPWVRPCA

-43 HLPMVAAKQTGA
+43 HLPMVAGKQTGT
-55 NPRELATRLAQECP
+55 NPREIAARLASECTP
-69 PPPDWST
+69 PPNWAA

-86 FRVNPEAVGKAVEKL
+86 YRANPSAVALAIDKL
-101 RQDPKLGIPHTPQPE
+101 RQDPSLGVQPTPTPE
-116 TIVVDFSSPNIAKAM
+116 TIAIDFSSPNIAKAM

-148 LSRIGHKVIRINHL
+148 LTRCGHRVIRINHL

-186 NRSIQQLEEFYKK
+186 TQSIEQLETFYKK
-199 GHEEAESDPI
+199 GHEEAESDPK
-209 KMDAA
+209 KMDLA

-228 LKDWEHF
+228 TKDWKHF
-235 CQRSGEHFHQIYR
+235 CERSSDHFHEVYR
-248 RLGVTFDLEKGES
+248 RLNVTFDLEKGES
-261 SYHDELPGIVEE
+261 TYQGELAGIVQE
-273 LLHLKIATISQGA
+273 LLKLGIAENSQGA
-286 AVVQN
+286 VVVQN
-291 PVISEEPFLIRKSD
+291 PKISEEPFLIRKSD

-311 TTDLAALRS
+311 TTDLAALAS
-320 RLRDLHADRIIY
+320 RIRDLKVQRIIY
-332 VTDGRQQLHFR
+332 VTDGRQQLHFQ
-343 WLFDTARKWSQKVEL
+343 WLFDTAKRWGKTVRL

-382 KLVDLLDEAKERA
+382 KLIDLLAEAKDRA
-395 KKILQEKRPD
+395 KQILLEKRPD
-405 VTGPALEEKAELLG
+405 LKGSALEEKAELLG
-419 VASLKYA
+419 IASLKYA

-462 SILRKAGIHSSP
+462 SILRKAGATAPPIHP
-474 NHSILLE
+474 IILE
-481 KPEEE
+481 EPAEEE
-486 ELSRHLLRLGD
+486 ISRQLLRFGD
-497 IVELAASDRK
+497 VVELATSDRK

-533 AGSDPL
+533 AKSPAL
-539 QKSRLTLVGLTGDI
+539 HQSRLTLTSLTGDI
-553 LREGLGLLGISTLE
+553 LRDGLRLLGIPTLE